1 MIHARALYRLK
12 ATLIYIYIY
21 TSFCIVLGYI
31 PSKHQKQ
38 KPLSARKTRGGRLHI
53 KWKFQLEATCSANK
67 TYFFSERWAKN
78 RQLTIYI
85 YIYILKT
92 VVAQPLEHCFGKL
105 CTNSCESV
113 CAHWPAKVW
122 LPALTAVVDFSFL
135 AYFGWLNIL

>member
-31 PSKHQKQ
+31 PSKQKQ
-38 KPLSARKTRGGRLHI
+38 NIERQEKSRRSIAQ
-53 KWKFQLEATCSANK
+53 WKFQLEATCSANK
-67 TYFFSERWAKN
+67 TYFLARGGQKIDSL
-78 RQLTIYI
+78 Q

-92 VVAQPLEHCFGKL
+92 VVAQPLEHCFGNLYQLLRKRVRTL
-105 CTNSCESV
+105 ACQG
-113 CAHWPAKVW
+113 W